1 MKPYLVLGAILA
13 LALPLLGQSPQKFKF
28 QAVAR
33 DASGQPY
40 TSVNLGVRISLVRD
54 GVSGLIDYAERHVV
68 TTSPLGVFD
77 LEIGGGLPISGT
89 FADADWANHPYYL
102 KVDIDPDGGTNYMN
116 LGTSQLLSVPYAI
129 YAGAAGNGGGGDP
142 TDELQNL
149 IYNPATQTLTLT
161 NGNTVTLNFPTGTDA
176 QHLSLNGTNLS
187 IENGNTI
194 DLSPL
199 MDGVE
204 DADADPMNE
213 LQDISFN
220 PATNQLSISGGS
232 TVTLPTGGTDADAD
246 PTNEIQVISK
256 TGNTVTLS
264 NGGGSFT
271 DEVNDADS
279 DPTNEIETWA
289 TLSGIPPDIADGD
302 DVDDADP
309 NPFNEIQDISFNP
322 ATNQLSISGGSTVTL
337 PTGGT
342 DADADPTNE
351 IQVISKTGNTVTL
364 SNGGGSFTDEVND
377 ADSDPTNEIETW
389 ATLSGIP
396 PDIADGDDVDDADPN
411 PFNEI
416 QDISFNPATNQLSI
430 SGGSTV
436 TLPAGGTDADADPT
450 NEIQVISK
458 TGNTVTLSNG
468 GGSFTDE
475 VNDADSDPTN
485 EIETWATLSGIPPDI
500 ADGDDVDDADPNP
513 FNEIQ
518 DISFNPATNQLSI
531 SGGSTVTLPTGG
543 TDADADPTNEIQVIS
558 KTGNTVT
565 LSNGGGSFTDEVN
578 DADSDPTNEIETWA
592 TLSGIPPDIADGDD
606 VIDGDASP
614 TNELQALSLSGSTL
628 SLSGG
633 GGNVDLSGLGSVWS
647 QNGNQIYYN
656 TGRVGLGN
664 TNPDEELV
672 VGTNLNSG
680 WAVPAITVG
689 SNSGG
694 GIQVGNPTT
703 KLSIGSGNAFNRGR
717 IIQSDA
723 NGYGQGIIE
732 MRTRQLNIGTEPG
745 INTTR
750 TYPVRIVQ
758 NTSATGGAF
767 GMLLM
772 NGTNNDSNWEFY
784 VGGSGNLL
792 LYADNA
798 PRGQFDAVSGN
809 YTATSDARL
818 KTGIRDLPAVLAK
831 VQQLAPKTY
840 QYRGQEGKDYIGLLA
855 QELQVIFPGL
865 VSETP
870 SRNTEEDPTLLVDYN
885 QLSVIALKALQEQQ
899 AIIDRQ
905 QEQIQSLEA
914 RLERLEKQ
922 VLKD

>member
-40 TSVNLGVRISLVRD
+40 TSDNLGVRISLVRD

-279 DPTNEIETWA
+279 DPTNEI
-289 TLSGIPPDIADGD
+289 
-302 DVDDADP
+302 
-309 NPFNEIQDISFNP
+309 
-322 ATNQLSISGGSTVTL
+322 
-337 PTGGT
+337 
-342 DADADPTNE
+342 
-351 IQVISKTGNTVTL
+351 
-364 SNGGGSFTDEVND
+364 
-377 ADSDPTNEIETW
+377 
-389 ATLSGIP
+389 
-396 PDIADGDDVDDADPN
+396 
-411 PFNEI
+411 
-416 QDISFNPATNQLSI
+416 
-430 SGGSTV
+430 
-436 TLPAGGTDADADPT
+436 
-450 NEIQVISK
+450 
-458 TGNTVTLSNG
+458 
-468 GGSFTDE
+468 
-475 VNDADSDPTN
+475 
-485 EIETWATLSGIPPDI
+485 
-500 ADGDDVDDADPNP
+500 
-513 FNEIQ
+513 
-518 DISFNPATNQLSI
+518 
-531 SGGSTVTLPTGG
+531 
-543 TDADADPTNEIQVIS
+543 QVIS

-772 NGTNNDSNWEFY
+772 NGTNNDSNWELY

-899 AIIDRQ
+899 AIIVRQ

>member
-1 MKPYLVLGAILA
+1 M
-13 LALPLLGQSPQKFKF
+13 
-28 QAVAR
+28 
-33 DASGQPY
+33 
-40 TSVNLGVRISLVRD
+40 
-54 GVSGLIDYAERHVV
+54 
-68 TTSPLGVFD
+68 
-77 LEIGGGLPISGT
+77 
-89 FADADWANHPYYL
+89 
-102 KVDIDPDGGTNYMN
+102 
-116 LGTSQLLSVPYAI
+116 
-129 YAGAAGNGGGGDP
+129 
-142 TDELQNL
+142 
-149 IYNPATQTLTLT
+149 
-161 NGNTVTLNFPTGTDA
+161 
-176 QHLSLNGTNLS
+176 
-187 IENGNTI
+187 
-194 DLSPL
+194 
-199 MDGVE
+199 
-204 DADADPMNE
+204 
-213 LQDISFN
+213 
-220 PATNQLSISGGS
+220 
-232 TVTLPTGGTDADAD
+232 
-246 PTNEIQVISK
+246 
-256 TGNTVTLS
+256 
-264 NGGGSFT
+264 
-271 DEVNDADS
+271 
-279 DPTNEIETWA
+279 
-289 TLSGIPPDIADGD
+289 
-302 DVDDADP
+302 
-309 NPFNEIQDISFNP
+309 
-322 ATNQLSISGGSTVTL
+322 
-337 PTGGT
+337 
-342 DADADPTNE
+342 
-351 IQVISKTGNTVTL
+351 
-364 SNGGGSFTDEVND
+364 
-377 ADSDPTNEIETW
+377 
-389 ATLSGIP
+389 
-396 PDIADGDDVDDADPN
+396 
-411 PFNEI
+411 
-416 QDISFNPATNQLSI
+416 
-430 SGGSTV
+430 
-436 TLPAGGTDADADPT
+436 
-450 NEIQVISK
+450 
-458 TGNTVTLSNG
+458 
-468 GGSFTDE
+468 
-475 VNDADSDPTN
+475 
-485 EIETWATLSGIPPDI
+485 
-500 ADGDDVDDADPNP
+500 DDADPNP

-899 AIIDRQ
+899 AIIVRQ

>member
-1 MKPYLVLGAILA
+1 MKPYLVLGAFLA
-13 LALPLLGQSPQKFKF
+13 LTLPLFGQSPQKFKF

-40 TSVNLGVRISLVRD
+40 TSINLGVRISLVRD

-89 FADADWANHPYYL
+89 FANADWANHPYYL

-194 DLSPL
+194 DLSPI

-220 PATNQLSISGGS
+220 PATNQLSISSGS
-232 TVTLPTGGTDADAD
+232 TVTLPAGGTDADAD

-264 NGGGSFT
+264 NGGGT
-271 DEVNDADS
+271 
-279 DPTNEIETWA
+279 
-289 TLSGIPPDIADGD
+289 
-302 DVDDADP
+302 
-309 NPFNEIQDISFNP
+309 
-322 ATNQLSISGGSTVTL
+322 
-337 PTGGT
+337 
-342 DADADPTNE
+342 
-351 IQVISKTGNTVTL
+351 
-364 SNGGGSFTDEVND
+364 FTDEVND

-468 GGSFTDE
+468 GGT
-475 VNDADSDPTN
+475 
-485 EIETWATLSGIPPDI
+485 
-500 ADGDDVDDADPNP
+500 
-513 FNEIQ
+513 
-518 DISFNPATNQLSI
+518 
-531 SGGSTVTLPTGG
+531 
-543 TDADADPTNEIQVIS
+543 
-558 KTGNTVT
+558 
-565 LSNGGGSFTDEVN
+565 FTDEVN

-614 TNELQALSLSGSTL
+614 TNELQALSLSGNTL

-694 GIQVGNPTT
+694 GIQVGNPTI

-758 NTSATGGAF
+758 NTSSTGGAY

-818 KTGIRDLPAVLAK
+818 KTEIQDLPAILPK
-831 VQQLAPKTY
+831 VQQLTPKTY
-840 QYRGQEGKDYIGLLA
+840 QYRGQEGRGYIGLLA
-855 QELQVIFPGL
+855 QELQMVFPDL

-870 SRNTEEDPTLLVDYN
+870 ARNAGEAPALLVDYN

-899 AIIDRQ
+899 TIIDRQ

>member
-1 MKPYLVLGAILA
+1 MKPYLVLGAFLA

-302 DVDDADP
+302 DV
-309 NPFNEIQDISFNP
+309 
-322 ATNQLSISGGSTVTL
+322 
-337 PTGGT
+337 
-342 DADADPTNE
+342 
-351 IQVISKTGNTVTL
+351 
-364 SNGGGSFTDEVND
+364 
-377 ADSDPTNEIETW
+377 
-389 ATLSGIP
+389 
-396 PDIADGDDVDDADPN
+396 
-411 PFNEI
+411 
-416 QDISFNPATNQLSI
+416 
-430 SGGSTV
+430 
-436 TLPAGGTDADADPT
+436 
-450 NEIQVISK
+450 
-458 TGNTVTLSNG
+458 
-468 GGSFTDE
+468 
-475 VNDADSDPTN
+475 
-485 EIETWATLSGIPPDI
+485 
-500 ADGDDVDDADPNP
+500 
-513 FNEIQ
+513 
-518 DISFNPATNQLSI
+518 
-531 SGGSTVTLPTGG
+531 
-543 TDADADPTNEIQVIS
+543 
-558 KTGNTVT
+558 
-565 LSNGGGSFTDEVN
+565 
-578 DADSDPTNEIETWA
+578 
-592 TLSGIPPDIADGDD
+592 
-606 VIDGDASP
+606 IDGDASP

-694 GIQVGNPTT
+694 GIQVGNPTI

-745 INTTR
+745 INITR

-758 NTSATGGAF
+758 NTSSTGGAY
-767 GMLLM
+767 GMLLI

-818 KTGIRDLPAVLAK
+818 KTEIQDLPAILPK
-831 VQQLAPKTY
+831 VQQLTPKTY
-840 QYRGQEGKDYIGLLA
+840 QYRGQEGRGYIGLLA
-855 QELQVIFPGL
+855 QELQMVFPDL

-870 SRNTEEDPTLLVDYN
+870 ARNAGEAPALLVDYN

-899 AIIDRQ
+899 TIIDRQ

>member
-1 MKPYLVLGAILA
+1 MKPYLVLGAFLA

-302 DVDDADP
+302 DV
-309 NPFNEIQDISFNP
+309 
-322 ATNQLSISGGSTVTL
+322 
-337 PTGGT
+337 
-342 DADADPTNE
+342 
-351 IQVISKTGNTVTL
+351 
-364 SNGGGSFTDEVND
+364 
-377 ADSDPTNEIETW
+377 
-389 ATLSGIP
+389 
-396 PDIADGDDVDDADPN
+396 
-411 PFNEI
+411 
-416 QDISFNPATNQLSI
+416 
-430 SGGSTV
+430 
-436 TLPAGGTDADADPT
+436 
-450 NEIQVISK
+450 
-458 TGNTVTLSNG
+458 
-468 GGSFTDE
+468 
-475 VNDADSDPTN
+475 
-485 EIETWATLSGIPPDI
+485 
-500 ADGDDVDDADPNP
+500 
-513 FNEIQ
+513 
-518 DISFNPATNQLSI
+518 
-531 SGGSTVTLPTGG
+531 
-543 TDADADPTNEIQVIS
+543 
-558 KTGNTVT
+558 
-565 LSNGGGSFTDEVN
+565 
-578 DADSDPTNEIETWA
+578 
-592 TLSGIPPDIADGDD
+592 
-606 VIDGDASP
+606 IDGDASP

-694 GIQVGNPTT
+694 GIQVGNPTI

-899 AIIDRQ
+899 AIIVQ
-905 QEQIQSLEA
+905 QQDQIQNLEA

>member
-1 MKPYLVLGAILA
+1 MKPYFLLGAILA
-13 LALPLLGQSPQKFKF
+13 LALPLFGQSPQKFKF

-77 LEIGGGLPISGT
+77 LEIGGGLPVSGT

-102 KVDIDPDGGTNYMN
+102 KVDIDPDGGTSYMN

-129 YAGAAGNGGGGDP
+129 YAGTAGNGGGGSP

-149 IYNPATQTLTLT
+149 IYNPVTQTLTLT
-161 NGNTVTLNFPTGTDA
+161 NGNTVTLNFPAGTDA

-220 PATNQLSISGGS
+220 PATNQLSISSGS
-232 TVTLPTGGTDADAD
+232 TVTLPSGGTDADAD
-246 PTNEIQVISK
+246 PTNEIQIISK
-256 TGNTVTLS
+256 TGSTVTLS

-302 DVDDADP
+302 DV
-309 NPFNEIQDISFNP
+309 E
-322 ATNQLSISGGSTVTL
+322 
-337 PTGGT
+337 
-342 DADADPTNE
+342 DADADPM
-351 IQVISKTGNTVTL
+351 
-364 SNGGGSFTDEVND
+364 
-377 ADSDPTNEIETW
+377 
-389 ATLSGIP
+389 
-396 PDIADGDDVDDADPN
+396 
-411 PFNEI
+411 
-416 QDISFNPATNQLSI
+416 
-430 SGGSTV
+430 
-436 TLPAGGTDADADPT
+436 
-450 NEIQVISK
+450 
-458 TGNTVTLSNG
+458 
-468 GGSFTDE
+468 
-475 VNDADSDPTN
+475 
-485 EIETWATLSGIPPDI
+485 
-500 ADGDDVDDADPNP
+500 
-513 FNEIQ
+513 
-518 DISFNPATNQLSI
+518 
-531 SGGSTVTLPTGG
+531 
-543 TDADADPTNEIQVIS
+543 
-558 KTGNTVT
+558 
-565 LSNGGGSFTDEVN
+565 
-578 DADSDPTNEIETWA
+578 
-592 TLSGIPPDIADGDD
+592 
-606 VIDGDASP
+606 
-614 TNELQALSLSGSTL
+614 NELQNLSLSGSTL

-694 GIQVGNPTT
+694 GIQVGNPTI

-745 INTTR
+745 INTNR

-758 NTSATGGAF
+758 NTSATGGAY
-767 GMLLM
+767 GMQLI
-772 NGTNNDSNWEFY
+772 NGTNNDSNWELY

-818 KTGIRDLPAVLAK
+818 KTGIQDLPAVLPK

-840 QYRGQEGKDYIGLLA
+840 QYRGQEGRSYIGLLA
-855 QELQVIFPGL
+855 QELQLIFPDL

-870 SRNTEEDPTLLVDYN
+870 ARNAEETPTLLVDYN

-899 AIIDRQ
+899 ALIDRQ
-905 QEQIQSLEA
+905 QDQIQNLEV
-914 RLERLEKQ
+914 RLVRLEKQ

>member
-232 TVTLPTGGTDADAD
+232 TVTLPA
-246 PTNEIQVISK
+246 
-256 TGNTVTLS
+256 
-264 NGGGSFT
+264 
-271 DEVNDADS
+271 
-279 DPTNEIETWA
+279 
-289 TLSGIPPDIADGD
+289 
-302 DVDDADP
+302 
-309 NPFNEIQDISFNP
+309 
-322 ATNQLSISGGSTVTL
+322 
-337 PTGGT
+337 
-342 DADADPTNE
+342 
-351 IQVISKTGNTVTL
+351 
-364 SNGGGSFTDEVND
+364 
-377 ADSDPTNEIETW
+377 
-389 ATLSGIP
+389 
-396 PDIADGDDVDDADPN
+396 
-411 PFNEI
+411 
-416 QDISFNPATNQLSI
+416 
-430 SGGSTV
+430 
-436 TLPAGGTDADADPT
+436 
-450 NEIQVISK
+450 
-458 TGNTVTLSNG
+458 
-468 GGSFTDE
+468 
-475 VNDADSDPTN
+475 
-485 EIETWATLSGIPPDI
+485 
-500 ADGDDVDDADPNP
+500 
-513 FNEIQ
+513 
-518 DISFNPATNQLSI
+518 
-531 SGGSTVTLPTGG
+531 GG

>member
-1 MKPYLVLGAILA
+1 MKPYFLLGAILA
-13 LALPLLGQSPQKFKF
+13 LALPLFGQSPQKFKF

-77 LEIGGGLPISGT
+77 LEIGGGLPVSGT

-102 KVDIDPDGGTNYMN
+102 KVDIDPDGGTSYMN

-129 YAGAAGNGGGGDP
+129 YAGTAGNGGGGNP

-149 IYNPATQTLTLT
+149 IYNPVTQTLTLT
-161 NGNTVTLNFPTGTDA
+161 NGNTVTLNFPAGTDA

-220 PATNQLSISGGS
+220 PATNQLSISSGS
-232 TVTLPTGGTDADAD
+232 TVTLPAGGTDADAD
-246 PTNEIQVISK
+246 PTNEIQIISK
-256 TGNTVTLS
+256 TGSTVTLS

-302 DVDDADP
+302 DVDDAD
-309 NPFNEIQDISFNP
+309 
-322 ATNQLSISGGSTVTL
+322 
-337 PTGGT
+337 
-342 DADADPTNE
+342 ADPM
-351 IQVISKTGNTVTL
+351 
-364 SNGGGSFTDEVND
+364 
-377 ADSDPTNEIETW
+377 
-389 ATLSGIP
+389 
-396 PDIADGDDVDDADPN
+396 
-411 PFNEI
+411 
-416 QDISFNPATNQLSI
+416 
-430 SGGSTV
+430 
-436 TLPAGGTDADADPT
+436 
-450 NEIQVISK
+450 
-458 TGNTVTLSNG
+458 
-468 GGSFTDE
+468 
-475 VNDADSDPTN
+475 
-485 EIETWATLSGIPPDI
+485 
-500 ADGDDVDDADPNP
+500 
-513 FNEIQ
+513 
-518 DISFNPATNQLSI
+518 
-531 SGGSTVTLPTGG
+531 
-543 TDADADPTNEIQVIS
+543 
-558 KTGNTVT
+558 
-565 LSNGGGSFTDEVN
+565 
-578 DADSDPTNEIETWA
+578 
-592 TLSGIPPDIADGDD
+592 
-606 VIDGDASP
+606 
-614 TNELQALSLSGSTL
+614 NELQNLSLSGSTL
-628 SLSGG
+628 SLSSG

-694 GIQVGNPTT
+694 GIQVGNPTI

-745 INTTR
+745 INTNR

-758 NTSATGGAF
+758 NTSATGGAY
-767 GMLLM
+767 GMQLI
-772 NGTNNDSNWEFY
+772 NGTNNDSNWELY

-818 KTGIRDLPAVLAK
+818 KTGIQDLPAILPK

-840 QYRGQEGKDYIGLLA
+840 QYRGQEGRSYIGLLA
-855 QELQVIFPGL
+855 QELQLIFPDL

-870 SRNTEEDPTLLVDYN
+870 ARNAEETPTLLVDYN

-899 AIIDRQ
+899 ALIDRQ
-905 QEQIQSLEA
+905 QDQIQNLEV
-914 RLERLEKQ
+914 RLARLEKQ

>member
-1 MKPYLVLGAILA
+1 
-13 LALPLLGQSPQKFKF
+13 
-28 QAVAR
+28 
-33 DASGQPY
+33 
-40 TSVNLGVRISLVRD
+40 
-54 GVSGLIDYAERHVV
+54 
-68 TTSPLGVFD
+68 
-77 LEIGGGLPISGT
+77 
-89 FADADWANHPYYL
+89 
-102 KVDIDPDGGTNYMN
+102 VD
-116 LGTSQLLSVPYAI
+116 
-129 YAGAAGNGGGGDP
+129 
-142 TDELQNL
+142 
-149 IYNPATQTLTLT
+149 
-161 NGNTVTLNFPTGTDA
+161 
-176 QHLSLNGTNLS
+176 
-187 IENGNTI
+187 
-194 DLSPL
+194 
-199 MDGVE
+199 
-204 DADADPMNE
+204 DADPNPFNE
-213 LQDISFN
+213 IQDISFN
-220 PATNQLSISGGS
+220 PATNQLSISNGS
-232 TVTLPTGGTDADAD
+232 TVTLPAGGPDADAD
-246 PTNEIQVISK
+246 PTNEIQIISK
-256 TGNTVTLS
+256 TGSTVTLS

-322 ATNQLSISGGSTVTL
+322 ATNQLSISSGSTVTLPAGGTDADADPTNEIQSISKTGSTVTLSNGGGSFTDEVNDADSDPTNEIETWATLNGIPPDIADGDDVEDADPNPFNEIQDISFNPATNQLSISSGSTVTL

-351 IQVISKTGNTVTL
+351 IQVISKTGSTVTL

-396 PDIADGDDVDDADPN
+396 PDIADGDDV
-411 PFNEI
+411 E
-416 QDISFNPATNQLSI
+416 
-430 SGGSTV
+430 
-436 TLPAGGTDADADPT
+436 DADADPM
-450 NEIQVISK
+450 
-458 TGNTVTLSNG
+458 
-468 GGSFTDE
+468 
-475 VNDADSDPTN
+475 
-485 EIETWATLSGIPPDI
+485 
-500 ADGDDVDDADPNP
+500 
-513 FNEIQ
+513 
-518 DISFNPATNQLSI
+518 
-531 SGGSTVTLPTGG
+531 
-543 TDADADPTNEIQVIS
+543 
-558 KTGNTVT
+558 
-565 LSNGGGSFTDEVN
+565 
-578 DADSDPTNEIETWA
+578 
-592 TLSGIPPDIADGDD
+592 
-606 VIDGDASP
+606 
-614 TNELQALSLSGSTL
+614 NELQNLSLSGSTL

-694 GIQVGNPTT
+694 GIQVGNPTI

-745 INTTR
+745 INTNR

-758 NTSATGGAF
+758 NTSATGGAY
-767 GMLLM
+767 GMQLI
-772 NGTNNDSNWEFY
+772 NGTNNDSNWELY

-818 KTGIRDLPAVLAK
+818 KTGIQDLPAVLPK

-840 QYRGQEGKDYIGLLA
+840 QYRGQEGRSYIGLLA
-855 QELQVIFPGL
+855 QELQLIFPDL

-870 SRNTEEDPTLLVDYN
+870 ARNAEETPTLLVDYN

-899 AIIDRQ
+899 ALIDRQ
-905 QEQIQSLEA
+905 QDQIQNLEV
-914 RLERLEKQ
+914 RLVRLEKQ

>member
-1 MKPYLVLGAILA
+1 MKPYLVLGAFLA
-13 LALPLLGQSPQKFKF
+13 LALPLFGQSPQKFKF

-232 TVTLPTGGTDADAD
+232 TVTLPT
-246 PTNEIQVISK
+246 
-256 TGNTVTLS
+256 
-264 NGGGSFT
+264 
-271 DEVNDADS
+271 
-279 DPTNEIETWA
+279 
-289 TLSGIPPDIADGD
+289 
-302 DVDDADP
+302 
-309 NPFNEIQDISFNP
+309 
-322 ATNQLSISGGSTVTL
+322 
-337 PTGGT
+337 
-342 DADADPTNE
+342 
-351 IQVISKTGNTVTL
+351 
-364 SNGGGSFTDEVND
+364 
-377 ADSDPTNEIETW
+377 
-389 ATLSGIP
+389 
-396 PDIADGDDVDDADPN
+396 
-411 PFNEI
+411 
-416 QDISFNPATNQLSI
+416 
-430 SGGSTV
+430 
-436 TLPAGGTDADADPT
+436 GGTDADADPT

-899 AIIDRQ
+899 AIIVRQ

>member
-1 MKPYLVLGAILA
+1 
-13 LALPLLGQSPQKFKF
+13 
-28 QAVAR
+28 
-33 DASGQPY
+33 
-40 TSVNLGVRISLVRD
+40 
-54 GVSGLIDYAERHVV
+54 
-68 TTSPLGVFD
+68 
-77 LEIGGGLPISGT
+77 
-89 FADADWANHPYYL
+89 
-102 KVDIDPDGGTNYMN
+102 
-116 LGTSQLLSVPYAI
+116 
-129 YAGAAGNGGGGDP
+129 
-142 TDELQNL
+142 
-149 IYNPATQTLTLT
+149 
-161 NGNTVTLNFPTGTDA
+161 
-176 QHLSLNGTNLS
+176 
-187 IENGNTI
+187 
-194 DLSPL
+194 
-199 MDGVE
+199 
-204 DADADPMNE
+204 MNE
-213 LQDISFN
+213 L
-220 PATNQLSISGGS
+220 
-232 TVTLPTGGTDADAD
+232 
-246 PTNEIQVISK
+246 
-256 TGNTVTLS
+256 
-264 NGGGSFT
+264 
-271 DEVNDADS
+271 
-279 DPTNEIETWA
+279 
-289 TLSGIPPDIADGD
+289 
-302 DVDDADP
+302 
-309 NPFNEIQDISFNP
+309 
-322 ATNQLSISGGSTVTL
+322 
-337 PTGGT
+337 
-342 DADADPTNE
+342 
-351 IQVISKTGNTVTL
+351 
-364 SNGGGSFTDEVND
+364 
-377 ADSDPTNEIETW
+377 
-389 ATLSGIP
+389 
-396 PDIADGDDVDDADPN
+396 
-411 PFNEI
+411 

-468 GGSFTDE
+468 GGTFTDE
-475 VNDADSDPTN
+475 VNDAD
-485 EIETWATLSGIPPDI
+485 A
-500 ADGDDVDDADPNP
+500 
-513 FNEIQ
+513 
-518 DISFNPATNQLSI
+518 
-531 SGGSTVTLPTGG
+531 
-543 TDADADPTNEIQVIS
+543 
-558 KTGNTVT
+558 
-565 LSNGGGSFTDEVN
+565 
-578 DADSDPTNEIETWA
+578 DPTNEIETWA

-614 TNELQALSLSGSTL
+614 TNELQALSLSGNTL

-694 GIQVGNPTT
+694 GIQVGNPTI

-758 NTSATGGAF
+758 NTSSTGGAY

-818 KTGIRDLPAVLAK
+818 KTEIQDLPAILPK
-831 VQQLAPKTY
+831 VQQLTPKTY
-840 QYRGQEGKDYIGLLA
+840 QYRGQEGRGYIGLLA
-855 QELQVIFPGL
+855 QELQMVFPDL

-870 SRNTEEDPTLLVDYN
+870 ARNAGEAPALLVDYN

-899 AIIDRQ
+899 TIIDRQ